1 MTKPEG
7 RSLVF
12 MFCVAGLIV
21 FGAMI
26 DLNDHLMIDTDIPVE
41 DIRNL
46 QNHGTKNVVRP
57 IYYVDPRTEKCFAMF
72 ANGSVASVECDDLVK
87 SLMANDWINKE
98 D

>member
-7 RSLVF
+7 WSLVF

-26 DLNDHLMIDTDIPVE
+26 DTDMSIE

-46 QNHGTKNVVRP
+46 QDHGTKNITTPV
-57 IYYVDPRTEKCFAMF
+57 YYVDPRTEKCFAFF
-72 ANGSVASVECDDLVK
+72 ANGSVASVGCDDLVK